1 MNGSSPPFVAADD
14 GSIKARAADT
24 GGALGLV
31 ETSIPAGHSPPL
43 HVHRHED
50 EAFYVLTGTVDF
62 FCGKERFRA
71 RAGGFVFLPRGVP
84 HTFLG
89 ISEEASRVLVLLL
102 PGGLEEA
109 FAEPERFD
117 ELLRKHD
124 VEVAGPPAGRAQE

>member
-1 MNGSSPPFVAADD
+1 MSGEPPALRPLFVAAAD
-14 GSIKARAADT
+14 GSIKARAAGT

-43 HVHRHED
+43 HVHRHEH

-62 FCGKERFRA
+62 FCGDEQFRA

-84 HTFLG
+84 HTFVG
-89 ISEEASRVLVLLL
+89 ISEEPSRVLVLLL

-109 FAEPERFD
+109 FADPGRFD
-117 ELLRKHD
+117 ELLEEHD
-124 VEVAGPPAGRAQE
+124 VEVVGPSPA